1 MKLFEALKPIISTS
15 GRAMRNFPD
24 KSLLYGFLILVEL
37 YLTLVDFGMQKE
49 SLEPEVHNEPS

>member
-1 MKLFEALKPIISTS
+1 
-15 GRAMRNFPD
+15 MRNFPD